1 MDKYNFS
8 VGKIAVVIVTYNR
21 LEKLKKALAS
31 YEQQL
36 HKPDYMVIVDNAS
49 TDGTANWLENWENN
63 NHEFKVEIITSNEN
77 LGGSGGFYLGE
88 ERAMQLPVDWIMIA
102 DDDAYPTP
110 NYIQGLVK
118 YIEKNNADNI
128 SIMCGAVEQN
138 NSYCSNQRTLYK
150 KFKWQLNFLYDV
162 PAEYYTKKIIYIDNA
177 SYVGILINKK
187 KLAQVGLVN
196 KNFFIWWDDT
206 EHLMRLREIGSIIC
220 IPRFIIKHDVEASNS
235 NLSWKS
241 YYGTRNKLV
250 SHRKHLPLT
259 FPFIVLCF
267 LLKTLLCPLKG
278 KSLAEVKMRL
288 IATKDALFG
297 NMGMHDV
304 YKPSWKP

>member
-162 PAEYYTKKIIYIDNA
+162 PAEYYTKKFIYIDNA

-241 YYGTRNKLV
+241 YYGARNKLV

-304 YKPSWKP
+304 YKPGWKP

>member
-21 LEKLKKALAS
+21 LEKLKKALAF

-304 YKPSWKP
+304 YKPGWKP

>member
-304 YKPSWKP
+304 YKPGWKP